1 MDSLARMKEL
11 SAYYKGRYEKAVSMG
26 ITESSKYY
34 AAFREIYLRYRS
46 TETAAECMELLGKS
60 LQEKDFRKNVYGTV
74 ELIASILSLGDAIL
88 NEEGNVEYIPKR
100 IKLPKENQD
109 AVEAYMKAKAAIM
122 QLQKWDDMS
131 AERGC
136 ICESV
141 LGCFFDIVNW
151 MLIARDT
158 VYPVGRNRN

>member
-1 MDSLARMKEL
+1 MDMVMGMEFL
-11 SAYYKGRYEKAVSMG
+11 EK
-26 ITESSKYY
+26 
-34 AAFREIYLRYRS
+34 
-46 TETAAECMELLGKS
+46 
-60 LQEKDFRKNVYGTV
+60 N
-74 ELIASILSLGDAIL
+74 
-88 NEEGNVEYIPKR
+88 R
-100 IKLPKENQD
+100 IKQKLVVGVGFFELRNCDQDIYENNLIISYKNQD
-109 AVEAYMKAKAAIM
+109 AVEAYTKAAIM

-131 AERGC
+131 AERRD

>member
-1 MDSLARMKEL
+1 
-11 SAYYKGRYEKAVSMG
+11 
-26 ITESSKYY
+26 
-34 AAFREIYLRYRS
+34 
-46 TETAAECMELLGKS
+46 MELLGKS

-74 ELIASILSLGDAIL
+74 ELIASILSLRDAIL

-109 AVEAYMKAKAAIM
+109 AVEAYAKAKAAIAY
-122 QLQKWDDMS
+122 LQKWDDMS

-158 VYPVGRNRN
+158 VDPVGRNRN

>member
-1 MDSLARMKEL
+1 MDMVMGMEFL
-11 SAYYKGRYEKAVSMG
+11 EK
-26 ITESSKYY
+26 
-34 AAFREIYLRYRS
+34 
-46 TETAAECMELLGKS
+46 
-60 LQEKDFRKNVYGTV
+60 N
-74 ELIASILSLGDAIL
+74 
-88 NEEGNVEYIPKR
+88 R
-100 IKLPKENQD
+100 IKQKLVVGVGFFELRNSDQDIYENNLIISYKNQD
-109 AVEAYMKAKAAIM
+109 AVEAYTKAAIM

-131 AERGC
+131 AERRD

>member
-1 MDSLARMKEL
+1 MVMVMGWKFLEKNKIKQKLVVGVGFFEL
-11 SAYYKGRYEKAVSMG
+11 RNGDQDIYENNLIISYK
-26 ITESSKYY
+26 
-34 AAFREIYLRYRS
+34 
-46 TETAAECMELLGKS
+46 
-60 LQEKDFRKNVYGTV
+60 
-74 ELIASILSLGDAIL
+74 
-88 NEEGNVEYIPKR
+88 
-100 IKLPKENQD
+100 NQD
-109 AVEAYMKAKAAIM
+109 AVEAYTKAAIM

-131 AERGC
+131 AERRD

>member
-1 MDSLARMKEL
+1 MDMVMGMEFL
-11 SAYYKGRYEKAVSMG
+11 EK
-26 ITESSKYY
+26 
-34 AAFREIYLRYRS
+34 
-46 TETAAECMELLGKS
+46 
-60 LQEKDFRKNVYGTV
+60 N
-74 ELIASILSLGDAIL
+74 
-88 NEEGNVEYIPKR
+88 R
-100 IKLPKENQD
+100 IKQKLVVGVGLFELRNGDQDIYENNLIISYKNQD
-109 AVEAYMKAKAAIM
+109 AVEAYTKAAIM

-131 AERGC
+131 AERRD

>member
-1 MDSLARMKEL
+1 MDMVMGMEFL
-11 SAYYKGRYEKAVSMG
+11 EK
-26 ITESSKYY
+26 
-34 AAFREIYLRYRS
+34 
-46 TETAAECMELLGKS
+46 
-60 LQEKDFRKNVYGTV
+60 N
-74 ELIASILSLGDAIL
+74 
-88 NEEGNVEYIPKR
+88 R
-100 IKLPKENQD
+100 IKQKLVVGVGFFELRNGDQDIYENNLLISYKYQD
-109 AVEAYMKAKAAIM
+109 AVEAYTKAAIM

-131 AERGC
+131 AERRD

>member
-1 MDSLARMKEL
+1 MDMVMGMEFL
-11 SAYYKGRYEKAVSMG
+11 EK
-26 ITESSKYY
+26 
-34 AAFREIYLRYRS
+34 
-46 TETAAECMELLGKS
+46 
-60 LQEKDFRKNVYGTV
+60 N
-74 ELIASILSLGDAIL
+74 
-88 NEEGNVEYIPKR
+88 R
-100 IKLPKENQD
+100 IKQKPVVGVGFFELRNGDQDIYENNLIISYKNQD
-109 AVEAYMKAKAAIM
+109 AVEAYTKAAIM

-158 VYPVGRNRN
+158 VYPVGRHRN

>member
-26 ITESSKYY
+26 ITEGSKYY
-34 AAFREIYLRYRS
+34 AAFREIYLQYRS

-60 LQEKDFRKNVYGTV
+60 LQEKDFRRNVYGTV
-74 ELIASILSLGDAIL
+74 KLIASILSLRDAIL

-100 IKLPKENQD
+100 IKLSKENQD
-109 AVEAYMKAKAAIM
+109 AVEAYTKAAIM

-131 AERGC
+131 AERRD

-141 LGCFFDIVNW
+141 PGCFFDIVNW

-158 VYPVGRNRN
+158 VYSVGRNRN

>member
-1 MDSLARMKEL
+1 MDMVMGMEFL
-11 SAYYKGRYEKAVSMG
+11 EK
-26 ITESSKYY
+26 
-34 AAFREIYLRYRS
+34 
-46 TETAAECMELLGKS
+46 
-60 LQEKDFRKNVYGTV
+60 N
-74 ELIASILSLGDAIL
+74 
-88 NEEGNVEYIPKR
+88 R
-100 IKLPKENQD
+100 IKQKLVVGGGFFELRNGDQDIYKNQD
-109 AVEAYMKAKAAIM
+109 AVEAYTKAKAAIM

-131 AERGC
+131 AERRD

>member
-1 MDSLARMKEL
+1 M
-11 SAYYKGRYEKAVSMG
+11 
-26 ITESSKYY
+26 
-34 AAFREIYLRYRS
+34 
-46 TETAAECMELLGKS
+46 
-60 LQEKDFRKNVYGTV
+60 
-74 ELIASILSLGDAIL
+74 
-88 NEEGNVEYIPKR
+88 EYISKR

-131 AERGC
+131 TERRD